1 MTRAR
6 DRKSPATSGRDDE
19 RTRSFT
25 AILRIR
31 EFRALWVANLQS
43 AIGDQLARVAL
54 TVLVYRDTNSGFLTA
69 GVYALTFL
77 PALLGSVLLGHLADR
92 LPRRA
97 LLVGGDLIRA
107 ALLAAMALPQLP
119 LWALT
124 PLLVVAV
131 VVGTPWQAAESA
143 LVSEILAGERYVM
156 GVGLRAATAQ
166 GAQLAGFGV
175 GGVVVAAIGAHSALL
190 VDAGTFALSAAL
202 IATGVKRRARAR
214 AENGQPAKIAWLA
227 GARVAFAT
235 RHRRVLL
242 GLAWLVGLI
251 VVPEGLAA
259 PYAHAIGGGTDTIG
273 LLLAASPA
281 GMLVGSIVYTRWL
294 PPRIRIRSVGGLAA
308 FSCLPLVFLYSEP
321 GLPIALGLLVV
332 SGLAMAY
339 QTQVM
344 PEFVTTIAVM
354 QRGQAIAIAAAG
366 MLAVQGL
373 GLLTGG
379 ALSQVW
385 SVGPAIATCAAVGV
399 VLAGW
404 LTIAR
409 YRDQRARRRTAGLE
423 PGEGDETTFDGAA
436 ATGLA
441 GTAPIVPG
449 TEALSA

>member
-1 MTRAR
+1 MTRAQHR
-6 DRKSPATSGRDDE
+6 TSRASGGRDDD
-19 RTRSFT
+19 RAGSFT
-25 AILRIR
+25 AIFGIR
-31 EFRALWVANLQS
+31 EFRALWLANLQS

-54 TVLVYRDTNSGFLTA
+54 TVLVFNHTNSGFLTA

-92 LPRRA
+92 IPRRG

-124 PLLVVAV
+124 SLLVVAV

-143 LVSEILAGERYVM
+143 LVSEILSGERYVM
-156 GVGLRAATAQ
+156 GVGLRTATAQ

-175 GGVVVAAIGAHSALL
+175 GGLAVAAIGSHATLL

-202 IATGVKRRARAR
+202 IAAGVRRRPRARNA
-214 AENGQPAKIAWLA
+214 NGEPDKISWLA

-259 PYAHAIGGGTDTIG
+259 PYAEAIGGGSDTIG
-273 LLLAASPA
+273 LLLAACPA

-294 PPRIRIRSVGGLAA
+294 PPRIRVRSVGGLAA
-308 FSCLPLVFLYSEP
+308 FGCIPLLFLYSEP
-321 GLPIALGLLVV
+321 GLPIALGLLAI

-366 MLAVQGL
+366 MLVAQGV
-373 GLLTGG
+373 GLLIGG

-385 SVGPAIATCAAVGV
+385 SVGPAIAACAAVGV

-409 YRDQRARRRTAGLE
+409 HRDQLARGRNTGTWTGGDSEITAE
-423 PGEGDETTFDGAA
+423 DAAAAAIAGAA
-436 ATGLA
+436 PGL
-441 GTAPIVPG
+441 PG